1 MCLPFA
7 PKELSNLMAALSR
20 ANPTLN
26 CLSTSTYP
34 YWQTA
39 EGPALCPDG
48 LQPKGQVA

>member
-34 YWQTA
+34 YCQTA